1 MPFFNSIFS
10 WVMKKRVHQIELFLK
25 YPHEVQEEWV
35 YKLIAT
41 AQNTEWGK
49 KYDYK
54 SIKTIDQYKE
64 RVPVQEYD
72 SIKPYVERLR
82 NAEQNLLWPTEIKW
96 FSKSSGTTSDKSKFI
111 PVSQEALE
119 ESHYKGGKDV
129 LTIYCNNN
137 PDTKLFTGKGLTL
150 GGSHQSNNLSNDSY
164 YGDLSSIL
172 IQNAPF
178 WVDLIRTPVRS
189 IALIDEFEKKMS
201 KIIEATLEE
210 NVTNIAGVPSWILV
224 LLKRVLETTGK
235 QNVLEV
241 WPNLELFIH
250 GGINFEP
257 YRKQYELLL
266 PGNGMNYLETYS
278 ASEGFFGV
286 QDQKGI
292 SDMLLMLD
300 YGIYYEFI
308 PMEELEKDHPNT
320 LSLEQVEVGKNYALV
335 ISTNAGLWRYK
346 IGDTIQFTSIDP
358 YRIKVTGRT
367 KQFINAFGEELII
380 DNAERA
386 IEIACSKSGAS
397 VKDYTA
403 GPIYMNGD
411 DSGAHEWL
419 VEFDQKPADLNEF
432 GKLLDAAL
440 KMLNSDYEAK
450 RKADLALKGPV
461 IKELEQGSFFNWMK
475 SRGKLGGQNKV
486 PRLSNDRRYI
496 EEIYKMI
503 N

>member
-25 YPHEVQEEWV
+25 YPHEVQEEWI

-189 IALIDEFEKKMS
+189 IALIDEFEKKMA

-292 SDMLLMLD
+292 PEMLLMLD

-308 PMEELEKDHPNT
+308 PMEELDKDHPNT

-358 YRIKVTGRT
+358 YRIKVTGRI

-419 VEFDQKPADLNEF
+419 VEFDQKPDDLNEF
-432 GKLLDAAL
+432 GELLDAAL

-450 RKADLALKGPV
+450 RKADIALKGPV

>member
-25 YPHEVQEEWV
+25 YPHEVQEEWI

-189 IALIDEFEKKMS
+189 IALIDEFEKKMA

-266 PGNGMNYLETYS
+266 PGNDMNYLETYS

-346 IGDTIQFTSIDP
+346 IGDTIQFSSIDP

-419 VEFDQKPADLNEF
+419 VEFDQKPADLKEF

-503 N
+503 S